1 MSAHKLDGIPASPGI
16 ILGKVHLLL
25 WEVPEVPQRII
36 DDDEIDDEIARF
48 HATLA
53 AARERLRRVRARAA
67 GQAGEEEARIF
78 DAQLF
83 ILEDTELIGRVEG
96 LVRQN
101 LSAESAFEITMLEWR
116 HHFARHASPMMRER
130 VGDITDVQI
139 RVLSLL
145 LGLPDHDPV
154 DLPKGANAIL
164 VTHDLTP
171 SLTVQLDRD
180 AIAAIATDAGT
191 HVSHVAILARS
202 LGIPA
207 VVGLRNA
214 TQTLKGGERAI
225 LDGGAGTL
233 VIEPSDEEIS
243 AFKERSRREA
253 AMAEQLAGLTGVE
266 PITRDGI
273 RLTLRANVDLPEE
286 AAAAV
291 TSGADGVGLMRTEFL
306 MVGRTT
312 LPDEEEQYRAYRRVV
327 QAFAQH
333 PVVIR
338 TFDIGG
344 DKLPVG
350 GYPTEAN
357 PFLGW
362 RAIRMCLDEQDIFRA
377 QLRALLRAATHGDLR
392 IMLPLVVSVD
402 EVRRTRALLEQA
414 AAELKERGVPY
425 RDDVPLGVMIETPAA
440 AVAADTFAG
449 DASFFSI
456 GTNDLTQY
464 TLAVDRGNANIA
476 NRFTPLHPAVLR
488 LIRRTVEMGVNA
500 GLEVSVCGEM
510 ASQPLMAFA
519 LIGLGVRQLSV
530 SPKSVPLVKQVV
542 RGVSVAIAREAAD
555 AAMRL
560 GTAEEAERTLRV
572 AARAAFGDAPFLR
585 YGLPV
590 RGDLDMLE
598 GTGALSVHP
607 AKRK

>member
-1 MSAHKLDGIPASPGI
+1 MDRRLVGIPASPGI
-16 ILGKVHLLL
+16 VVGPVHVLL

-36 DDDEIDDEIARF
+36 DDEAIDAEIARF
-48 HATLA
+48 HATLDR
-53 AARERLRRVRARAA
+53 ARERLRTVRARAA
-67 GQAGEEEARIF
+67 RQAGEEEAKIF

-83 ILEDTELIGRVEG
+83 ILEDVELIGRVEG
-96 LVRQN
+96 LIRQN
-101 LSAESAFEITMLEWR
+101 LAAESAFEITMLEWR

-145 LGLPDHDPV
+145 LNLPDHDPV
-154 DLPKGANAIL
+154 ELPKGANAIL

-191 HVSHVAILARS
+191 RVSHVAILARS

-207 VVGLRNA
+207 VVGLRTA
-214 TQTLKGGERAI
+214 TQRLRGGELAI

-233 VIEPSDEEIS
+233 WINPTPEEIEG
-243 AFKERSRREA
+243 FHVRSEREA
-253 AMAEQLAGLTGVE
+253 ALSAELAQLTGAE
-266 PITRDGI
+266 PITMDQV

-286 AAAAV
+286 ADAAV
-291 TSGADGVGLMRTEFL
+291 HSGADGVGLTRTEFL
-306 MVGRTT
+306 VVGRTAM
-312 LPDEEEQYRAYRRVV
+312 PDEEEQYRAYRRVV
-327 QAFAQH
+327 TSFGAH

-362 RAIRMCLDEQDIFRA
+362 RAIRMCLDEPGIFRT
-377 QLRALLRAATHGDLR
+377 QLRALLRAAMHGDLR

-402 EVRRTRALLEQA
+402 EVRHARAMLQEA
-414 AAELKERGVPY
+414 AAELAERGVPH
-425 RDDVPLGVMIETPAA
+425 RADVPLGVMIETPAA
-440 AVAADTFAG
+440 AIAADTFVGEA
-449 DASFFSI
+449 AFFSI

-476 NRFTPLHPAVLR
+476 DRFTPLHPGVLR
-488 LIRRTVEMGVNA
+488 LIRRTVEVGAEHGIDVT
-500 GLEVSVCGEM
+500 VCGEM
-510 ASQPLMAFA
+510 ASQPIMAFA

-530 SPKSVPLVKQVV
+530 APRAVPLVKRLV
-542 RGVSVAIAREAAD
+542 RAITVRAAEAAATEALASRS
-555 AAMRL
+555 AAA
-560 GTAEEAERTLRV
+560 AEAVIQRGLAECCG
-572 AARAAFGDAPFLR
+572 GDPFLHD
-585 YGLPV
+585 GLL
-590 RGDLDMLE
+590 DL
-598 GTGALSVHP
+598 S
-607 AKRK
+607 